1 MEPTPSSSA
10 DLATSRLCSTPW
22 SRIPSSGGWSTR
34 RGLVSSACRLEATRL
49 SSWSA
54 ASPISPSSERIVAN
68 SRLTPGSAE
77 DARARR
83 RPASP
88 TGRSSGTRESSRPSS
103 WLRRSAPHSIGLVWP
118 TCAYPS
124 GCIGPK
130 PTKSCVRSVQ
140 RRARAVDVAARRSTP
155 SCQVP
160 ATTSS
165 WRRARRCSLGRHRRS
180 ASIHPASTAG
190 RSTRASMPRSK
201 TSSAGRFSRPS
212 RERPIRTPNH
222 RVGLISIAPGPT
234 VRAMSLTHVRKTWML
249 VAVLIV
255 LLVTAA
261 RTFAADGEMRYGLH
275 VTLAARWLDPAETE
289 AFSTP
294 FMVLYAVHDALVKPM
309 PGGMQTPSLAESW
322 QEARDHLSYTFTLRR
337 NAKFHDGSPV
347 TAEDVKFSFERYKG
361 ASATL
366 LKEKV
371 SDVQVL
377 GPSQVRFVLRDPWPD
392 FMLFYG
398 TTASGAGWIVPK
410 KYVEKVGEDGFK
422 KAPIGAGPY
431 RVVSSS
437 PGVELVLEAFDG
449 YWRKAPSIKRL
460 VMRTMTEETTR
471 AAALKRGEVDLAY
484 LFAGPVAEELRRT
497 PGVKLEAPLL
507 TGAFWLELPEQWDPK
522 SPWHD
527 RRVRLAAS
535 HAIDRKAINQ
545 AETLGFSRL
554 TGSIVPRIFQFAIT
568 VEPPAY
574 DPARAK
580 KLLAE
585 AGYPNGF
592 DAGEF
597 YPFPPY
603 NSMGEAIIGYLQAVG
618 IKSRMRVMERA
629 AYFTAWREK
638 KLHGIILVITSVMGN
653 AATRLEPYATK
664 GGIYAYGSLPEIDDL
679 FARQAREVDT
689 KKREALV
696 HQMQKAMTEHVLN
709 VPIYD
714 LAFIWGVGPRVEVSG
729 ANAIPGFPYS
739 APFEDLKL
747 KP

>member
-1 MEPTPSSSA
+1 MS
-10 DLATSRLCSTPW
+10 LAGARMIRW
-22 SRIPSSGGWSTR
+22 SVVMVLAI
-34 RGLVSSACRLEATRL
+34 L
-49 SSWSA
+49 
-54 ASPISPSSERIVAN
+54 
-68 SRLTPGSAE
+68 
-77 DARARR
+77 
-83 RPASP
+83 
-88 TGRSSGTRESSRPSS
+88 
-103 WLRRSAPHSIGLVWP
+103 
-118 TCAYPS
+118 
-124 GCIGPK
+124 
-130 PTKSCVRSVQ
+130 
-140 RRARAVDVAARRSTP
+140 
-155 SCQVP
+155 
-160 ATTSS
+160 
-165 WRRARRCSLGRHRRS
+165 LG
-180 ASIHPASTAG
+180 
-190 RSTRASMPRSK
+190 
-201 TSSAGRFSRPS
+201 
-212 RERPIRTPNH
+212 
-222 RVGLISIAPGPT
+222 IA
-234 VRAMSLTHVRKTWML
+234 VRA
-249 VAVLIV
+249 
-255 LLVTAA
+255 
-261 RTFAADGEMRYGLH
+261 FAADGEMRYGLH

-309 PGGMQTPSLAESW
+309 PAGMSTPSLAESW

-337 NAKFHDGSPV
+337 NVKFHDGSPV

-366 LKEKV
+366 LKQKV
-371 SDVQVL
+371 GDVQVL
-377 GPSQVRFVLRDPWPD
+377 GPTQVRFVLREPWPD

-431 RVVSSS
+431 RVVSYT

-449 YWRKAPSIKRL
+449 YWRKAPNIKRL
-460 VMRTMTEETTR
+460 VMRTMAEETTR

-497 PGVKLEAPLL
+497 PGVRLEAPLL

-527 RRVRLAAS
+527 RRVRLAVS
-535 HAIDRKAINQ
+535 HAIDRQAINQ

-554 TGSIVPRIFQFAIT
+554 TGSIIPRIFQFAVT

-574 DPARAK
+574 DPARAR

-592 DAGEF
+592 DAGELH
-597 YPFPPY
+597 PFPPY

-618 IKSRMRVMERA
+618 IKSRLRMIERA

-653 AATRLEPYATK
+653 AATRMEPYATK

-696 HQMQKAMTEHVLN
+696 QQMQKAMTEHVLN

-729 ANAIPGFPYS
+729 ANLIPGFPYS